1 MLRKAHCVSCRY
13 AYTRYACEH
22 AHCTPK
28 GFRRSVP
35 PAFADFTL
43 SATQTRACTCAMHVQ
58 TKHLQ
63 INASL
68 LRPSARERQTRI
80 GCRVRASADSPY
92 WRPITISNRDD
103 LSERHPSPSDHF
115 VHRSAVPAFGPF
127 RYTLP
132 DATGKN
138 LSNSQSL
145 FPTPKYFALRARIL
159 KTAPVL

>member
-1 MLRKAHCVSCRY
+1 MRRWRRAPRASGRP
-13 AYTRYACEH
+13 AS
-22 AHCTPK
+22 TPK

-80 GCRVRASADSPY
+80 GCRVRASADSPS